1 MTLYIKGAEAEDEWQ
16 LAAEDAPL
24 PTAGGIIVSKERFLS
39 ERNDLASRN
48 APIGLL
54 LQSGETLEGIEQDV
68 QRFGVIVLD
77 IPKYADGRAYSTA
90 RILRD
95 RLEYRGE
102 LRAQGNVL
110 RDQVNFL
117 HRCGFDALDVTH
129 AGTIEALR
137 NGTIVFVHEH
147 YQPAS
152 LEGQEEVPS
161 GGFRRRLRVTQGSA

>member
-1 MTLYIKGAEAEDEWQ
+1 MALFKKGALVEDEWQ
-16 LAAEDAPL
+16 FAAEDAPL
-24 PTAGGIIVSKERFLS
+24 PRQGHIVVSKARYLAERD
-39 ERNDLASRN
+39 DLATRE

-54 LQSGETLEGIEQDV
+54 LQSGETLDGLEQDV
-68 QRFGVIVLD
+68 RRFALIVLD
-77 IPKYADGRAYSTA
+77 IPKYVDGRAYSTA

-95 RLEYRGE
+95 RLGYRGE

-129 AGTIEALR
+129 TGTIEALLS
-137 NGTIVFVHEH
+137 GSIVFVHEH

-152 LEGQEEVPS
+152 LEGEEEAPS
-161 GGFRRRLRVTQGSA
+161 GFRRRLRVTQGDA